1 MGSLE
6 PIRPEPAS
14 DVITVLVT
22 GFGAFQDRYPI
33 NPSYEI
39 TRALPSLLPRAAAS
53 GQRIRIIAYAA
64 PIRVSYA
71 EVRSLVP
78 ILHNT
83 LRGVVDL
90 VLHIGMASGRKHY
103 TAEVFAHR
111 DGYGKN
117 RDVDGEVL
125 RAEDGAV
132 RFADCPEVMTS
143 GLDCEDVL
151 RRWRGNVGLLPAEAL
166 AAKADCQLSEDAG
179 HYLCDFTY
187 FNSLAWYGRR
197 SGKVDG
203 GKASDR
209 PVMFLHVPAESDAE
223 TLETGHH
230 VAVALIEAMVDS
242 WCLSEKRGSATSRVV
257 A

>member
-1 MGSLE
+1 MGSIE
-6 PIRPEPAS
+6 PLRPEAPS

-22 GFGAFQDRYPI
+22 GFGAFQYRYPI

-39 TRALPSLLPRAAAS
+39 TRHLPSILPRAAAT

-64 PIRVSYA
+64 PIRVSYS
-71 EVRSLVP
+71 EVREFVP
-78 ILHNT
+78 VLHNT

-90 VLHIGMASGRKHY
+90 VLHLGMASGRKHY

-111 DGYGKN
+111 DDYGKN

-132 RFADCPEVMTS
+132 HYGDCPAVMTT

-151 RRWRGNVGLLPAEAL
+151 RKWRGNVSSLPVEAP
-166 AAKADCQLSEDAG
+166 AARADCQLSEDAG
-179 HYLCDFTY
+179 HYLCDFIY

-197 SGKVDG
+197 SGKLDG

-209 PVMFLHVPAESDAE
+209 PVMFLHVPAECDAE
-223 TLETGHH
+223 TLETGHQ
-230 VAVALIEAMVDS
+230 VTVALIEAMVDS
-242 WCLSEKRGSATSRVV
+242 WCASEKRGSGASRVMG
-257 A
+257 